1 MALRRNLRT
10 AGPDG
15 EPHGSPIGF
24 LFSCPDP
31 LRKGRFKI
39 RLFLIQQSSHAGQL
53 FALHKFQRRAATG
66 GDMGH
71 LIRIA

>member
-39 RLFLIQQSSHAGQL
+39 RLFLIQQGCHT
-53 FALHKFQRRAATG
+53 RAFTPLNLRFTG
-66 GDMGH
+66 DPGW
-71 LIRIA
+71 I